1 MSYKRT
7 MQLRAEQLMD
17 NYDEERDKSFMESFE
32 DKFMKDGVLI
42 PFTEEELQDFVY
54 EFEMEYPTEED
65 WAFAQAEDE
74 YITAQE
80 AKYDAMKDEGLL

>member
-1 MSYKRT
+1 